1 MKLAADIH
9 WTSVGVI
16 LLAGIFNFRGYRK
29 EILLAIALYALVI
42 AVIVLSLLVYVLIAG
57 EFSLLNL

>member
-1 MKLAADIH
+1 MKLVGDIH
-9 WTSVGVI
+9 WTCVGVI

-42 AVIVLSLLVYVLIAG
+42 AVIILSLLVYVVIMG
-57 EFSLLNL
+57 GFSLLNL